1 MRILRGMLSVIE
13 TESFKGSCIE
23 AIESLEA
30 ERSVEAE
37 NVLGDFNTAEI
48 LDIAENITDEDIDLY
63 SSTESL
69 NEQLFGG
76 MNFKKY

>member
-1 MRILRGMLSVIE
+1 M
-13 TESFKGSCIE
+13 
-23 AIESLEA
+23 EA

-48 LDIAENITDEDIDLY
+48 LDIAENITDEDIDRY